1 MALPGDAPSAALEA
15 YRLTLEMGA
24 DRETAL
30 GVALAKLRASFP
42 TATEWELR
50 SVLAKS
56 LAAERR
62 RTAQGETVH

>member
-1 MALPGDAPSAALEA
+1 MALPDNASLAALVA
-15 YRLTLEMGA
+15 YKLTLEMGA

-50 SVLAKS
+50 SALAKS
-56 LAAERR
+56 LAAGS
-62 RTAQGETVH
+62 Q